1 MGSSQLHFVS
11 CSVTF
16 ARDPQRRSHPLPGEI
31 CQPAGSSGCG
41 SRPPAALAALQL
53 PIGPVPPP
61 RCIRFPFTEP
71 RSTLWA
77 LKTCRRGA
85 GDPQQPQ
92 TCPLFGSIPLWFSLP
107 RATDGTVMG
116 RTGLGS
122 SEAPSGGP
130 ISEEVVGGAS
140 PSPQAASTDLTPSL
154 LDLVGGSSGVGGP
167 GLLEGEG

>member
-77 LKTCRRGA
+77 LKTRPLEPHA
-85 GDPQQPQ
+85 GQNLLSLGPSQASLQGWERPPEPLPAGCARLLFRLPQISHLCHFIFTQLYFKNKQ
-92 TCPLFGSIPLWFSLP
+92 GS
-107 RATDGTVMG
+107 
-116 RTGLGS
+116 
-122 SEAPSGGP
+122 
-130 ISEEVVGGAS
+130 
-140 PSPQAASTDLTPSL
+140 
-154 LDLVGGSSGVGGP
+154 
-167 GLLEGEG
+167 